1 MKKLNKLQINH
12 EKLMK
17 NEELITLR
25 GGYDGYCC
33 TCTINGIHMA
43 ATGTWDCYWNCA
55 AIGSGSTWLPC
66 QNSCNLKAKN

>member
-1 MKKLNKLQINH
+1 
-12 EKLMK
+12 MK

-43 ATGTWDCYWNCA
+43 ATGPWDCYWNCA

-66 QNSCNLKAKN
+66 QNSCNLRANILLWAKI